1 MRSVLVLLCSATML
15 SACAAGERATDD
27 AAFVTRLGDDT
38 VAVERFVRTPDGFR
52 AEVALRVPRTSLR
65 VYDVRYDDTG
75 APVGMTIETYD
86 PANGLAGA
94 PLESEEMDLSTGSG
108 IPFIDMVHWP
118 FELMLRRAS
127 REPADSMTVELVT
140 GRRPLPFVVRR
151 ISPEHYTAAH
161 PTRGVMDAFTDTEG
175 RLLTL
180 DASKTTRALRVT
192 REKHVDVSA
201 LAKEYAAR
209 DARGESMGA
218 LSGRGEVKVTI
229 DGAEF
234 TVDYGRPSKRGRE
247 IFGALVPFGK
257 VWRTGADRATHFTT
271 THDLAF
277 GDQTLPAGSYTLF
290 SIPGP
295 GTWTLV
301 VNSRTGIN
309 GQAYD
314 AESDLLHLTMQT
326 RALDETVETFTILV
340 EETDDGGV
348 LRLQWDRTEAY
359 LPFRIVR

>member
-1 MRSVLVLLCSATML
+1 MRSLLVLLCSTTLLA
-15 SACAAGERATDD
+15 ACAAGDRATDD
-27 AAFVTRLGDDT
+27 AAFVTQAGDDT
-38 VAVERFVRTPDGFR
+38 VAVERFMRTSDGFR

-65 VYDVRYDDTG
+65 VYNVRFDDTG

-86 PANGLAGA
+86 PANGLAGD
-94 PLESEEMDLSTGSG
+94 PVETEEMDLTTGSG

-118 FELMLRRAS
+118 YELMLRRAS
-127 REPADSMTVELVT
+127 QEAEDSMTVELVT
-140 GRRPLPFVVRR
+140 RRRPLPFVVKRL
-151 ISPEHYTAAH
+151 SPEHYTTAH
-161 PTRGVMDAFTDTEG
+161 PTRGVMDVTTDADG

-192 REKHVDVSA
+192 RQQTIDVSA
-201 LAKEYAAR
+201 LAKEFAAR

-218 LSGRGEVKVTI
+218 LSGRGEVKVTVG
-229 DGAEF
+229 GAEF
-234 TVDYGRPSKRGRE
+234 HIDYGRPSKRGRE

-271 THDLAF
+271 SHDLVI
-277 GDQTLPAGSYTLF
+277 GDETLPAGSYTLF

-295 GTWTLV
+295 ETWTLI

-314 AESDLLHLTMQT
+314 AESDLMHLTMQT
-326 RALDETVETFTILV
+326 RALEETVETFTILV
-340 EETDDGGV
+340 EEGDEGGV
-348 LRLQWDRTEAY
+348 LKLQWDRTEAY
-359 LPFRIVR
+359 LPFRIVL